1 MERILKYKIEKQD
14 DGKFI
19 REILRVQLGISRKL
33 LVLLKAREQGI
44 MLNGQRVFVSAV
56 VKEGDELSLL
66 IEENAS
72 SSEIIPKA
80 GELSVVYEDEDILV
94 VNKAPNIPSH
104 PSKGHID
111 DTLANIVV
119 DYYHKKGQEFIYRCV
134 NRLDK
139 GTSGLM
145 VIAKNAYSHECLK
158 NQLLEGKLKRGYIA
172 VACGQIPNDEGIINQ
187 PIRRKPNEATILRE
201 VHPEGETAET
211 HYFVV
216 QRTPKYTLLRLVL
229 KTGRTH
235 QIRVHLSHLGYP
247 LVGDFLYGK
256 EDKELI
262 TRHALHSEKLSLFQP
277 VTGEKLDFCVA
288 MPQDM
293 EKLMHNA

>member
-1 MERILKYKIEKQD
+1 MERVLKVVIQKED

-33 LVLLKAREQGI
+33 LVLIKAREQGI
-44 MLNGQRVFVSAV
+44 LLNGERVFVSAV

-80 GELSVVYEDEDILV
+80 GELSVVYEDKDILV
-94 VNKAPNIPSH
+94 VNKAANIPSH

-119 DYYHKKGQEFIYRCV
+119 DYYQKKGQDFTYRCV

-158 NQLLEGKLKRGYIA
+158 NQLLEGKLKRQYIA
-172 VACGQIPNDEGIINQ
+172 VACGQIPNDEGVING

-201 VHPEGETAET
+201 VHPEGDTAET
-211 HYFVV
+211 HYSVV
-216 QRTPKYTLLRLVL
+216 KRTPKYTLLRLVL

-235 QIRVHLSHLGYP
+235 QIRVHLSHLGFP

-262 TRHALHSEKLSLFQP
+262 VRHALHSERLSLFQP

-293 EKLMHNA
+293 EKLIEN